1 MKRSRGLWRVGLLVL
16 ALGLVAAA
24 CGGTDDTTTTQAPT
38 TTAAQA
44 TTTTAEATET
54 TEPAEAMDF
63 GDPVTL
69 TLGHPFPEQHPI
81 HQGALIPF
89 AEAVNEGTDGTITIE
104 FHPGGALAPAPQVY
118 DNMQVG
124 GQDLG
129 WALQGY
135 TAGRFPATE
144 VIELPFQF
152 ESATQAT
159 EILWILYDEYPEI
172 QAEYDDAHLLGLW
185 VHDIGDLWTRDKQV
199 LVLEDV
205 AGLNLRFP
213 TPVIGDL
220 ITEMGAI
227 PVGMPAPQIFDS
239 LSTGVI
245 DGLMIA
251 VSGLQSFQ
259 LYPELAYGTECN
271 CYVAAQWFSM
281 NLDTWNS
288 LTPDAQA
295 VIDAAAGRTV
305 SFQAATVY
313 DGAYAAV
320 SQIAID
326 EGVEK
331 YVLPDDELA
340 RWLAVGD
347 TVIADWVTERE
358 GEGLPAQ
365 AMFDRMQELIDA
377 G

>member
-1 MKRSRGLWRVGLLVL
+1 MKRSRGLWRVSLLVL

-44 TTTTAEATET
+44 TTTTAETTET

-159 EILWILYDEYPEI
+159 EILWILYDEYPEL

>member
-1 MKRSRGLWRVGLLVL
+1 MKRSTWRLGLLMTVL
-16 ALGLVAAA
+16 ALVAAA
-24 CGGTDDTTTTQAPT
+24 CGGTDDTTTTTAAPT
-38 TTAAQA
+38 TTAAAA
-44 TTTTAEATET
+44 TTTTAEVET
-54 TEPAEAMDF
+54 TDPPEAMDF
-63 GDPVTL
+63 GEPTTL

-89 AEAVNEGTDGTITIE
+89 AEAVNEATDGTITIE

-118 DNMQVG
+118 DNTQVG
-124 GQDLG
+124 GQDIG

-152 ESATQAT
+152 ESAVQAT
-159 EILWILYDEYPEI
+159 EILWTLYDEFPQL

-185 VHDIGDLWTRDKQV
+185 VHDIGDLWTKDKKV
-199 LVLEDV
+199 ETLEDI
-205 AGLNLRFP
+205 AGLSLRFP

-220 ITEMGAI
+220 ITEMGGV

-259 LYPELAYGTECN
+259 LYDELAYGVECD
-271 CYVAAQWFSM
+271 CYVAAQWLTM
-281 NLDTWNS
+281 NQDVWDG

-295 VIDAAAGRTV
+295 AIDKEAGRVV
-305 SFQAATVY
+305 SLQAATVY
-313 DGAYAAV
+313 DGAYASVSAIAV
-320 SQIAID
+320 E

-331 YVLPDDELA
+331 LILPEDELA
-340 RWLAVGD
+340 RWHALGD
-347 TVIADWVTERE
+347 VVIAAWIAERDA
-358 GEGLPAQ
+358 EGLPGQ
-365 AMFDRMQELIDA
+365 AMFDRMQELIEA

>member
-1 MKRSRGLWRVGLLVL
+1 
-16 ALGLVAAA
+16 
-24 CGGTDDTTTTQAPT
+24 
-38 TTAAQA
+38 
-44 TTTTAEATET
+44 
-54 TEPAEAMDF
+54 MDF

-152 ESATQAT
+152 ESASQAT
-159 EILWILYDEYPEI
+159 EILWTLYDEYPEL

-320 SQIAID
+320 SQTAID

>member
-1 MKRSRGLWRVGLLVL
+1 MKRSRGLWRVSLLVL

-24 CGGTDDTTTTQAPT
+24 CGGTDDTTTTQGPT
-38 TTAAQA
+38 TTAATAEA
-44 TTTTAEATET
+44 TTTTAATET
-54 TEPAEAMDF
+54 TEAEAMDF

-89 AEAVNEGTDGTITIE
+89 AEAVNEGTNGTVTVE

-118 DNMQVG
+118 DNTQVG
-124 GQDLG
+124 GQDIG

-135 TAGRFPATE
+135 SAGRFPATE
-144 VIELPFQF
+144 IIELPFQF
-152 ESATQAT
+152 ESAVQAT
-159 EILWILYDEYPEI
+159 EILWTLYDEFPEL
-172 QAEYDDAHLLGLW
+172 QAEYADAKLLGLW
-185 VHDIGDLWTRDKQV
+185 VHDIGDMWTKDKKV
-199 LVLEDV
+199 ETLEDIQ
-205 AGLNLRFP
+205 GLNLRFP

-220 ITEMGAI
+220 IAEMGGV

-259 LYPELAYGTECN
+259 LYDELAFGVECN
-271 CYVAAQWFSM
+271 CYVAAQWLTM
-281 NLDTWNS
+281 NQDSWDA

-295 VIDAAAGRTV
+295 VIEKEAGRTV
-305 SFQAATVY
+305 SLQAATVY
-313 DGAYAAV
+313 DGAYARVSEIAV
-320 SQIAID
+320 E

-331 YVLPDDELA
+331 LVLPADELD
-340 RWLAVGD
+340 RWHAVGD
-347 TVIADWVTERE
+347 TVIANWIAERE
-358 GEGLPAQ
+358 GQGLPGQ
-365 AMFDRMQELIDA
+365 AMFDRMQELIAA

>member
-1 MKRSRGLWRVGLLVL
+1 MKRSRGLWRVSLLLL
-16 ALGLVAAA
+16 AFGLVAAA

-44 TTTTAEATET
+44 TTTTAATET

-159 EILWILYDEYPEI
+159 EILWILYDEYPEL

-213 TPVIGDL
+213 TPVIVDL